1 MKGPSLCHDGED
13 GEDGEYL
20 IPSLTDLRDSVS
32 VVFVMLQNGGQVGGF
47 HPPPSNLHV
56 IQQLTMIKQSVLLR
70 LSLLTASIV
79 LISWHNAAAQTTF
92 ADLDRDGIPNISDP
106 DVDNDGIRN
115 GADRNIDGGIAQSGP
130 LRGRYIGDNLPNNS
144 PQELDM
150 DADGLADNA
159 LNETDIDG
167 DGLADNALNETDIDG
182 DGLADN
188 APNETDIDGD
198 GLADNALNETDID
211 GDGLADNALN
221 ETDIDGDGLA
231 ENALNETDIDGDGLA
246 DGAVQETDI
255 DGDGLADNAPNET
268 DIDGD
273 GLPDNAA
280 GEGDIDGDGL
290 IDDEIG
296 EVDTDGDG
304 IANGLD
310 GDLDGDELANGSDAD
325 MYGTGLINDLFAG
338 AGADAAYAP
347 DATVIATITYVS
359 GEIRRIL
366 QIPSTD
372 TGLRVRVNAIQTS
385 DRVSG
390 MWRYLSSDNMQ
401 VYAAWCYPANN
412 PSDLKIFVQYQYIG
426 PFPGSPADRIAANY
440 GVSSESRAYALY
452 PGGGLTFVSWVAPRP
467 AGFYYTAYN
476 QQATGFAPPFQP
488 LVTALSTLPN
498 FTSNQQTL
506 TFTGNFSSSPG
517 LPSLQ
522 PVINLQRTLMNVS
535 RAWYGQLEAQ
545 QLR

>member
-1 MKGPSLCHDGED
+1 MK
-13 GEDGEYL
+13 
-20 IPSLTDLRDSVS
+20 
-32 VVFVMLQNGGQVGGF
+32 
-47 HPPPSNLHV
+47 
-56 IQQLTMIKQSVLLR
+56 KQSALLH
-70 LSLLTASIV
+70 LLLLTASIV
-79 LISWHNAAAQTTF
+79 LISWHNVAAQTTV
-92 ADLDRDGIPNISDP
+92 ADLDRDGIANISDP
-106 DVDNDGIRN
+106 DVDNDGILN
-115 GADRNIDGGIAQSGP
+115 GADRNIDGGTAKSGP
-130 LRGRYIGDNLPNNS
+130 LSGQYIGDNLPNNS

-150 DADGLADNA
+150 DADGLADNAPNETDIDGDGLADNA

-198 GLADNALNETDID
+198 GLADNALNETDMD
-211 GDGLADNALN
+211 GDGLADNAPN

-231 ENALNETDIDGDGLA
+231 DNALNETDIDGDGLA

-255 DGDGLADNAPNET
+255 DGDGLADSAPNEA

-273 GLPDNAA
+273 GLADNAA

-290 IDDEIG
+290 VDGNVG

-304 IANGLD
+304 SANGLD
-310 GDLDGDELANGSDAD
+310 GDLDGDGLANGSDAD

-366 QIPSTD
+366 QIPSAD
-372 TGLRVRVNAIQTS
+372 TGLRVRVNAIQTG

-401 VYAAWCYPANN
+401 VYAAWSYPANN

-426 PFPGSPADRIAANY
+426 PFPGSSANYGNSANY
-440 GVSSESRAYALY
+440 GVSSESRAYALF

-467 AGFYYTAYN
+467 AGFFYTAPN

-498 FTSNQQTL
+498 FTSNQQAL

-522 PVINLQRTLMNVS
+522 PVIDLQRTLMNVS

>member
-1 MKGPSLCHDGED
+1 MTIRPCFAPTITFLDSGTRQARTITLLMKKSSSTP
-13 GEDGEYL
+13 
-20 IPSLTDLRDSVS
+20 
-32 VVFVMLQNGGQVGGF
+32 
-47 HPPPSNLHV
+47 
-56 IQQLTMIKQSVLLR
+56 LLFA
-70 LSLLTASIV
+70 LTAALMMSCS
-79 LISWHNAAAQTTF
+79 LSAHSQTAP
-92 ADLDRDGIPNISDP
+92 ADLDRDGIPNASDR
-106 DVDNDGIRN
+106 DIDNDGVLN
-115 GADRNIDGGIAQSGP
+115 GADRNIDGGKATSGP
-130 LRGRYIGDNLPNNS
+130 LAGRTIGDNLPNNS
-144 PQELDM
+144 PSELDM
-150 DADGLADNA
+150 DADGLADDA
-159 LNETDIDG
+159 LNEMDIDGDGLADNAATETDIDG
-167 DGLADNALNETDIDG
+167 DGLADNSVT
-182 DGLADN
+182 
-188 APNETDIDGD
+188 
-198 GLADNALNETDID
+198 
-211 GDGLADNALN
+211 
-221 ETDIDGDGLA
+221 
-231 ENALNETDIDGDGLA
+231 ETDIDGDGLA

-255 DGDGLADNAPNET
+255 DGDGLADNALDET

-273 GLPDNAA
+273 GLADNAA
-280 GEGDIDGDGL
+280 NESDIDGDGL
-290 IDDEIG
+290 VDGEVG

-304 IANGLD
+304 SANGLD
-310 GDLDGDELANGSDAD
+310 GNLDGDGLANGSDPD

-347 DATVIATITYVS
+347 DAIVIATITYVS

-372 TGLRVRVNAIQTS
+372 TGLRVRVNAIQTGN
-385 DRVSG
+385 RVSG

-412 PSDLKIFVQYQYIG
+412 PSDLKIFVIYQYTG
-426 PFPGSPADRIAANY
+426 PFPGSPADYGNSANY
-440 GVSSESRAYALY
+440 GVSNESRAYALF

-467 AGFYYTAYN
+467 AGFYYTAPN

-498 FTSNQQTL
+498 FTSNQQYL

-522 PVINLQRTLMNVS
+522 PVIDLQRTLMNVS